1 MKIVAILGDREEY
14 LACEVLKG
22 LHRMG
27 VELITSKPLNEYKVQ
42 VDRFSSGASN
52 DLPLNQPHYTDD
64 EMVEHSKDADY
75 IFVFWNRF
83 NFTFLKIPLVKIFIF
98 QKYYFT
104 YASISYLHYL
114 ILLLESL
121 SVNCIANF
129 LI

>member
-83 NFTFLKIPLVKIFIF
+83 LSPNNTNIGGRIHLVN
-98 QKYYFT
+98 
-104 YASISYLHYL
+104 SINQPDKTVVIDVSEICHTGNNHGAVWKD
-114 ILLLESL
+114 STT
-121 SVNCIANF
+121 
-129 LI
+129 